1 MSFRLIRRRIHR
13 FAKDTSTGTV
23 LQSGSLTEHRNIL
36 RTRLRAWELLLPVYM
51 PGLAQFQATG
61 VSSSSTS
68 SQFST
73 TALQNSPNSE
83 NTNIWLPSRIP
94 ISHRSRVCQPGLPEI
109 EERVRTAQCFD
120 ALDAVRHVLQI
131 KTRMVEFKNKNARG
145 QREGLRSRTII
156 DRVHERARRAAEKY
170 RVARAA
176 KFQLSGPGDWEN
188 SLQIL
193 NDKDVRGYQDPDRMK
208 LRTGRLGTL
217 DDDQVDAQ
225 RSATSDTTLEP
236 TPITSEFSLFNQIRH
251 KRDGTGETRRTL
263 SWIWSAKPPNI
274 TDDDENDDILRTEWA
289 KSRAR
294 VTRCKEEVMLLKE
307 EMRRVLAFLN
317 WKLRWWQEREEKRKN
332 VDSALLE
339 GLRAY
344 ATKQG
349 ILQECLSVDFVRMW
363 QSMKND
369 TQILDPDE
377 DDEDDE
383 GEGSE
388 HEDGMDGND
397 DDDDPMED

>member
-1 MSFRLIRRRIHR
+1 
-13 FAKDTSTGTV
+13 V
-23 LQSGSLTEHRNIL
+23 LK
-36 RTRLRAWELLLPVYM
+36 
-51 PGLAQFQATG
+51 
-61 VSSSSTS
+61 
-68 SQFST
+68 
-73 TALQNSPNSE
+73 
-83 NTNIWLPSRIP
+83 
-94 ISHRSRVCQPGLPEI
+94 
-109 EERVRTAQCFD
+109 
-120 ALDAVRHVLQI
+120 I
-131 KTRMVEFKNKNARG
+131 KTRMVEFKNKNVRG
-145 QREGLRSRTII
+145 QREGTKSRTII

-193 NDKDVRGYQDPDRMK
+193 NDKDVRGYQDPDRLK

-217 DDDQVDAQ
+217 DDDQVNAQ

-236 TPITSEFSLFNQIRH
+236 TPITNEFSLFNEARH

-263 SWIWSAKPPNI
+263 SWIWTAKPPNI
-274 TDDDENDDILRTEWA
+274 NDDDENDDILRTEWA

-294 VTRCKEEVMLLKE
+294 MTRCKEEVMLLKE
-307 EMRRVLAFLN
+307 EMRRVVAFLD
-317 WKLRWWQEREEKRKN
+317 WKLRWWQEREEKRKG

-349 ILQECLSVDFVRMW
+349 VLQECLSDDFVRTW
-363 QSMKND
+363 RSMKSD
-369 TQILDPDE
+369 TQLLPDSHNDGGLDPDE

-383 GEGSE
+383 D
-388 HEDGMDGND
+388 EDEDEMDG

>member
-1 MSFRLIRRRIHR
+1 
-13 FAKDTSTGTV
+13 
-23 LQSGSLTEHRNIL
+23 
-36 RTRLRAWELLLPVYM
+36 
-51 PGLAQFQATG
+51 
-61 VSSSSTS
+61 
-68 SQFST
+68 
-73 TALQNSPNSE
+73 
-83 NTNIWLPSRIP
+83 
-94 ISHRSRVCQPGLPEI
+94 
-109 EERVRTAQCFD
+109 
-120 ALDAVRHVLQI
+120 
-131 KTRMVEFKNKNARG
+131 MVEFKNKNARG

-170 RVARAA
+170 CVARAA

-193 NDKDVRGYQDPDRMK
+193 NDKDFRGYQDPDRMK

-317 WKLRWWQEREEKRKN
+317 WKLRWWQEREEKWKN

-339 GLRAY
+339 GLHAS
-344 ATKQG
+344 TMKQG

>member
-1 MSFRLIRRRIHR
+1 
-13 FAKDTSTGTV
+13 
-23 LQSGSLTEHRNIL
+23 
-36 RTRLRAWELLLPVYM
+36 M
-51 PGLAQFQATG
+51 PGLAQYQASG

-73 TALQNSPNSE
+73 TTLENSPNPE
-83 NTNIWLPSRIP
+83 NSDIWLPSRIH

-145 QREGLRSRTII
+145 QREGMRSRTII

-170 RVARAA
+170 RVARTA

-208 LRTGRLGTL
+208 LRTGHLGTL

-225 RSATSDTTLEP
+225 GSATSDTTLEP
-236 TPITSEFSLFNQIRH
+236 TPITSEFSLFNEVRH

-263 SWIWSAKPPNI
+263 SWIWTAKPPNI

-307 EMRRVLAFLN
+307 EMRRVIAFLN
-317 WKLRWWQEREEKRKN
+317 WKLHWWQEREEKRKN

-349 ILQECLSVDFVRMW
+349 ILQERLSVDFVRMW
-363 QSMKND
+363 QSMRD
-369 TQILDPDE
+369 YTQILDPDE
-377 DDEDDE
+377 DDEDNED
-383 GEGSE
+383 EGSE
-388 HEDGMDGND
+388 HEDGIDGDD